1 MKEETNDCSEKKM
14 CMVKK
19 MYTAVVVTALVVLL
33 LCAGVY
39 WLFLR
44 NDVEK
49 EPGDNTDKE
58 MICDQS
64 GAEGEELYTDEEDIC
79 SNEGGDACSDSNGD
93 EACSNGEDACSDG
106 EDACSSEG
114 GDAYS
119 DEEEVC
125 VEEDDSP
132 VSQFMR
138 IMEAGESVWRHDDFV
153 GNRQWVTFIYFYP
166 TSAGGGRMSYIFFN
180 DDLSEYYV
188 DHSYS
193 GSYAIQGADI
203 TSTMR
208 CFLQGRPEELMFF
221 SISEKNGSLCLYRQ
235 GEKQLYFHH
244 IDTTHKDPYRKYS
257 KREQ

>member
-1 MKEETNDCSEKKM
+1 MKEESNGYS
-14 CMVKK
+14 VKK
-19 MYTAVVVTALVVLL
+19 MYTSVIVTALVVLL

-49 EPGDNTDKE
+49 GPGDNADKE

-64 GAEGEELYTDEEDIC
+64 GVEGEELYTDEED
-79 SNEGGDACSDSNGD
+79 ACS
-93 EACSNGEDACSDG
+93 EEEDACSDEG
-106 EDACSSEG
+106 E
-114 GDAYS
+114 DAYS
-119 DEEEVC
+119 DEEVC

-132 VSQFMR
+132 VAQFMR

-153 GNRQWVTFIYFYP
+153 GDRQWVTFIYFYP

-235 GEKQLYFHH
+235 GEQQLYFHH